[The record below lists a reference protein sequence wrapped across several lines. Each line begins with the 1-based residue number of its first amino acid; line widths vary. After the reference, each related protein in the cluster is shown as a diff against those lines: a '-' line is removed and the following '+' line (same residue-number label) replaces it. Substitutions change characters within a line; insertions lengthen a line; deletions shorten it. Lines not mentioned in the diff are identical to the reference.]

1 MTCEHLYGA
10 IALVQNLSDG
20 ERRVLFAIG
29 CDQLSPDEILD
40 RVLPDDGTE
49 PLYSLIERGIVGLA
63 EPELFKITEP
73 AAWAE
78 NPVLDT
84 IERIVEAR
92 RRAADPDGCEG
103 PVLLPFTRRIP
114 ARSKA
119 RASKKT
125 L

>member
-1 MTCEHLYGA
+1 VNHASG
-10 IALVQNLSDG
+10 
-20 ERRVLFAIG
+20 
-29 CDQLSPDEILD
+29 
-40 RVLPDDGTE
+40 
-49 PLYSLIERGIVGLA
+49 SLIERGIVGLA

-78 NPVLDT
+78 NSVLDT

-119 RASKKT
+119 RASKRRHAVGACQVHGQTSGKEPRSYT
-125 L
+125 QSAQEEACGTCRRR